1 MNTHAISW
9 FNSQTI
15 EPMAIPA
22 QSIGEVLDEL
32 DRIIDSSVEEN
43 NYLGI
48 FAYVYRR
55 TTAQIKQAILEKQFE
70 DNARMEMMDVAF
82 ANLYLTAYKNYTD
95 NLDCSYSWN
104 VAFSAKDDRLS
115 IMQHLL
121 LGMNAHINMDLG
133 IAAAEVSTG
142 ETLPELKNDFMKVNH
157 ILNKLTNEMQD
168 RVSKVSRLMIILDW
182 MGKSTDEKIV
192 NFSMVKARDHAW
204 NLAGI
209 LAGAESDERKSAIEV
224 ADRTIAALGNIIIN
238 PPGILLKM
246 ALRLIAS
253 FEEKEVKTIIAKLR
267 EDSNEQTRRKR

>member
-1 MNTHAISW
+1 MNTQGARW
-9 FNSQTI
+9 FNSQTTG
-15 EPMAIPA
+15 PMAIPA
-22 QSIGEVLDEL
+22 QSIGEVLEEL

-43 NYLGI
+43 NFLGI

-82 ANLYLTAYKNYTD
+82 ANLYLTAYKNYTG
-95 NLDCSYSWN
+95 NLNCSNSWN

-115 IMQHLL
+115 VMQHLL

-133 IAAAEVSTG
+133 IAAASVSTD
-142 ETLPELKNDFMKVNH
+142 ETLPELKNDFMKVNQ
-157 ILNKLTNEMQD
+157 ILNNLTNEMQN

-224 ADRTIAALGNIIIN
+224 ADRTIAALGNIIKN

-253 FEEKEVKTIIAKLR
+253 FEEKNVKTIIAILR
-267 EDSNEQTRRKR
+267 EDSI